1 MNQIQLLLKQK
12 KQENNEKYKEVKS
25 LTEDA
30 SLYRMQLESNS
41 NYENNKLNQEIRRLN
56 QKNESLSCLIY
67 ELTQKNDEKESTI
80 KTLKEKNER
89 FNSLFL
95 ECKQKIAT
103 LIQNKKEIEI
113 KQEDLQS
120 KNQNQIFLLNQQIQQ
135 LKDTNQQIKDK
146 FQKKIIRLELD
157 YESKIN
163 DLQNEIKESTQ
174 NLKLPSQIKKLEE
187 LNQQQKKDLD
197 NKESLISKLKLLL
210 IVIKIK
216 LIEWKLKTLI

>member
-1 MNQIQLLLKQK
+1 M
-12 KQENNEKYKEVKS
+12 
-25 LTEDA
+25 
-30 SLYRMQLESNS
+30 
-41 NYENNKLNQEIRRLN
+41 
-56 QKNESLSCLIY
+56 
-67 ELTQKNDEKESTI
+67 
-80 KTLKEKNER
+80 
-89 FNSLFL
+89 
-95 ECKQKIAT
+95 
-103 LIQNKKEIEI
+103 
-113 KQEDLQS
+113 QS